1 MTTQLVHSQAK
12 VIFSDVCVLRHVRA
26 LCYVEVWC
34 GITLRCVS
42 RIHCTCAL
50 CALRLLRVL
59 CERMYRVHVRARVLR
74 AWLGVLQCVYKGIG
88 LSSYGLN
95 SHGLD
100 KA

>member
-12 VIFSDVCVLRHVRA
+12 VIFSGVCVLRDVCA

-42 RIHCTCAL
+42 RIHCTCAF

-59 CERMYRVHVRARVLR
+59 RESMYRVHVRARVR

-100 KA
+100 MA